1 MQEQLRH
8 DIEAVERQ
16 EQEKYERKV
25 EAMRREV
32 AAQASALN
40 VEAELQ
46 QYKDLLVEEFE
57 IQVRVYRKL
66 LEQQAAAEEEKMER
80 KRARE
85 LKEYEA
91 LLQE

>member
-57 IQVRVYRKL
+57 IQVREYRKL